1 MANEAR
7 TVPSMP
13 RRCIKGWEMCI
24 RDRDKDEQPITG
36 ATIKIKDSTTG
47 ALTDIEGFYK
57 LELEEENPV
66 LIVSFLSLIH
76 I

>member
-1 MANEAR
+1 M
-7 TVPSMP
+7 
-13 RRCIKGWEMCI
+13 
-24 RDRDKDEQPITG
+24 DKDEQPITG

-66 LIVSFLSLIH
+66 LIVSFMGYITQEVKVGRRVYSTSNWKKTLRHWMRL
-76 I
+76 